1 MAYAIIQSG
10 GKQFR
15 VAQGEVVRLPSI
27 AAKVGEEV
35 ELDVLAKG
43 DAQSIDIGSPLV
55 EGARVSATVIEHGRG
70 EKVIVFKKKR
80 RKQYKKKHG
89 HRQNFTA
96 VKIDSI
102 TKSTGENS

>member
-15 VAQGEVVRLPSI
+15 VVEGEVVRLPTI
-27 AAKVGEEV
+27 AAKVGASV

-55 EGARVSATVIEHGRG
+55 EGARVSATVLEHGRG
-70 EKVIVFKKKR
+70 QKVIVFKKKR
-80 RKQYKKKHG
+80 RKQYKKTHG

-96 VKIDSI
+96 VMIDSI
-102 TKSTGENS
+102 GTASGDDQ